1 MDAQLKQRVVGA
13 AVLVALGV
21 IFIPLML
28 DNGDD
33 PGPAV
38 DLDIGSPA
46 PADFNSRVIP
56 IDDATMERVGRALDA
71 TPDEFTGPARV
82 DDAASDAMADDSE
95 IEPAGEPA
103 AEAGPEPE
111 PGPDAEPETS
121 PAPVPSLAAD
131 KTRAPAEQAPSTASQ
146 PAAPPRT
153 GVTAWVV
160 QVGSFTTQANADGLV
175 QRLKQAGYTAFIEP
189 LGDGDKPTYRVRVGP
204 ELTKLTAERIRD
216 DIAKDIELE
225 GIVMRYP

>member
-71 TPDEFTGPARV
+71 SPDEFTGQTTVDEAASEAIA
-82 DDAASDAMADDSE
+82 DDAV

-103 AEAGPEPE
+103 VEAAPE
-111 PGPDAEPETS
+111 AEPATQS
-121 PAPVPSLAAD
+121 VPAPSLAAD
-131 KTRAPAEQAPSTASQ
+131 AAQALVEQTMPDTSQ
-146 PAAPPRT
+146 ATSPPRT

-175 QRLKQAGYTAFIEP
+175 ERLKQAGYTAFIEP

-204 ELTKLTAERIRD
+204 ELTKLTAQRIRD
-216 DIAKDIELE
+216 EIAKKIELK

>member
-1 MDAQLKQRVVGA
+1 VDAQLKQRVVGA

-71 TPDEFTGPARV
+71 APAEFTGPASV
-82 DDAASDAMADDSE
+82 DDAVSDAMADASVS
-95 IEPAGEPA
+95 EPAGEPA
-103 AEAGPEPE
+103 AEAGP
-111 PGPDAEPETS
+111 GQEPETP
-121 PAPVPSLAAD
+121 PAPVPSLAVD
-131 KTRAPAEQAPSTASQ
+131 KTRAPAEQATSTASQ

-216 DIAKDIELE
+216 EIAQDIELK